1 MYGVQRPGVGDVAES
16 LHPQQVGS
24 QALAASTLKGHKDQP
39 RIMLHYSTHDLDL
52 CRDVQGVHV

>member
-1 MYGVQRPGVGDVAES
+1 MAES

-24 QALAASTLKGHKDQP
+24 QALAASALRGHKDQP
-39 RIMLHYSTHDLDL
+39 RVMLHYSTHDLDL